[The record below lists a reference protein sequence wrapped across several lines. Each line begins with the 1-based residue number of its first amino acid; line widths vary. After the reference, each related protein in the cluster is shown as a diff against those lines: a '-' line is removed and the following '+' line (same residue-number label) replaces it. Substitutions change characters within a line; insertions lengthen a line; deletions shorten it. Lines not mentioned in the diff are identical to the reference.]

1 MELIWFPL
9 IKCGLI
15 LALLWLT
22 WRQFKK
28 GNMQGVLAFT
38 TLAVVA
44 AVYSPVKLT
53 ETSYQ
58 HIESTFKKE
67 PAPLPERITVERK
80 DFKDSVEEDLREYE
94 KKREEGEIN
103 E

>member
-9 IKCGLI
+9 IKWGLI

-22 WRQFKK
+22 WKQYKK

-38 TLAVVA
+38 ALAIVA

-58 HIESTFKKE
+58 RIESTFKRE
-67 PAPLPERITVERK
+67 PVPLPERITVEKESFEDRVEK
-80 DFKDSVEEDLREYE
+80 DLEEYQNRRD
-94 KKREEGEIN
+94 GGNN

>member
-9 IKCGLI
+9 LKSGLI

-22 WRQFKK
+22 WKQFKK

-38 TLAVVA
+38 ALAVIA

-58 HIESTFKKE
+58 RIESTFKKDSE
-67 PAPLPERITVERK
+67 PLPERITVERK
-80 DFKDSVEEDLREYE
+80 DFRDSVEEDLREYE
-94 KKREEGEIN
+94 KKREEGIN